1 MNQLIILKLD
11 DPDGSFYHS
20 ILSLLSKSKQDI
32 EVVEKTKQN
41 ILDISTGLK
50 LHQFERRVYSHNKE
64 IALTRKEYD
73 ILLYLLQNINQVLT
87 FTQIYEYVWKE
98 PDYGTGQEVVSHHVR
113 SLRRKLQ
120 LKENS
125 SCRISSIRGIGYR
138 FEKV

>member
-1 MNQLIILKLD
+1 MEKVIILKLD
-11 DPDGSFYHS
+11 DPNDFFYNS
-20 ILSLLSKSKQDI
+20 ILSLFSSRSTDI
-32 EVVEKTKQN
+32 EIVTTADAK
-41 ILDISTGLK
+41 ISITPDLTI
-50 LHQFERRVYSHNKE
+50 HQAEHRVYVNDSE
-64 IALTRKEYD
+64 ITLTRKQYD

-120 LKENS
+120 LNENS
-125 SCRISSIRGIGYR
+125 SCQICSIRGIGYR